1 MVAAAL
7 SIAIDQSRDAAM
19 EELMRQREI
28 QAMHAAGLESCIA
41 QKMYVQNLQLQQ
53 QPGAQPMPLHV
64 AHARAQNLIV
74 DLLDGIDRAAL
85 SLRTGRY
92 EHAAVVL
99 DRLELE
105 AERATEPDLS
115 QPAEAGS
122 DAGSVPDEE
131 MPDPQV
137 PRAAP

>member
-1 MVAAAL
+1 
-7 SIAIDQSRDAAM
+7 M
-19 EELMRQREI
+19 EELLQERER
-28 QAMHAAGLESCIA
+28 QAMHAAALETYMA
-41 QKMYVQNLQLQQ
+41 QRMYTANLQLPQR
-53 QPGAQPMPLHV
+53 PGPPPMTWRG

-74 DLLDGIDRAAL
+74 DLLDGVDTAAL

-92 EHAAVVL
+92 EHAAAVL
-99 DRLELE
+99 ERLEVE
-105 AERATEPDLS
+105 VERAMEPDLSQPDSDASS

-131 MPDPQV
+131 MLAEPDEPMPDPQV